1 MRVWAYFPWAAVLFL
16 AGCFAGD
23 DFEAAAPP
31 PSNSCAF
38 TLECEPEMEEVRI
51 CSSTSECVPPLD
63 TSLGTQPAL
72 PPATI
77 AGDVDF
83 RDSTPV
89 LAHYGLSAGYRERVR
104 IDQLAEQSHNAH
116 HPLKM

>member
-23 DFEAAAPP
+23 DFGAAAPP
-31 PSNSCAF
+31 PSNGCAF
-38 TLECEPEMEEVRI
+38 TLECEPEMEEVRMQQHLRM
-51 CSSTSECVPPLD
+51 CAAPGHESGHT
-63 TSLGTQPAL
+63 TAL

-83 RDSTPV
+83 RDSTV
-89 LAHYGLSAGYRERVR
+89 LLLTTDYLLDIVR
-104 IDQLAEQSHNAH
+104 STN
-116 HPLKM
+116 